1 MPISYYFNYC
11 SFNVTLKI
19 KYPSSPKFVDLKFLC
34 HHIHFLNNH
43 VNFYQKPSE
52 LFIEIILNQLINLK
66 RIIISTILSFQSM
79 IKLYLSPIL
88 VLFSLI
94 NILHFSTYMSQI
106 HFIPFIPL
114 YFMILDAILNAT
126 VNLIL
131 FFNCSLQLC
140 VNEIGFLYRFCPAIL
155 LNKPIRSGRFL

>member
-1 MPISYYFNYC
+1 
-11 SFNVTLKI
+11 
-19 KYPSSPKFVDLKFLC
+19 
-34 HHIHFLNNH
+34 
-43 VNFYQKPSE
+43 
-52 LFIEIILNQLINLK
+52 
-66 RIIISTILSFQSM
+66 M

-106 HFIPFIPL
+106 HFIPFNPL

-131 FFNCSLQLC
+131 FFNCSLQLY
-140 VNEIGFLYRFCPAIL
+140 VNTIVFYTDFVLQPC
-155 LNKPIRSGRFL
+155 